1 MTRGAERTGGAVDR
15 VVMSVKEIRDKLY
28 TILTGAGLSE
38 RDAYCVMES
47 LVDAELSGIESHGLM
62 RVKAYIDRLESGAAS
77 AAPEIRVEE
86 KGAAAR
92 IDGGNGLGPV
102 VMAKAVDT
110 CARLAEQYG
119 VGVAAV
125 SRSNHFGAA
134 AYYSRK
140 LAAQGHI
147 GFVASLAGPT
157 MAPFGGMDLL
167 LGTNPFSIAFP
178 GKNQIFCA
186 DMASS
191 AAAKGKIRIY
201 AKNGEKIPI
210 GWALDSQGNDTADPE
225 AAIKG
230 ILLPVG
236 GHKGYALAMAVDA
249 LCGLLSGAALSC
261 ESTSMFQGD
270 RPANTGHFAAA
281 VHIAHF
287 LPEEEF
293 AGRAQSWFD
302 RIHKSAVR
310 PGFDRILIP
319 GEPETLKK
327 EHAGGR
333 IAVLSETAAE
343 LESCY
348 QKYRERTS

>member
-1 MTRGAERTGGAVDR
+1 
-15 VVMSVKEIRDKLY
+15 MSVKEIKDKLY

-38 RDAYCVMES
+38 RDAYCVIEP
-47 LVDAELSGIESHGLM
+47 LVDAERSGIESHGLM
-62 RVKAYIDRLESGAAS
+62 RVKAYIDRLESGATS

-86 KGAAAR
+86 DDATDR

-110 CARLAEQYG
+110 CVRLAERYG

-140 LAAQGHI
+140 LAAQRYI
-147 GFVASLAGPT
+147 GFVASMAGPT
-157 MAPFGGMDLL
+157 MAPFGGD
-167 LGTNPFSIAFP
+167 GPAA
-178 GKNQIFCA
+178 GNQSVFHRVSREKPDFLCGYGQQR
-186 DMASS
+186 SR
-191 AAAKGKIRIY
+191 KGQDSYLREKR
-201 AKNGEKIPI
+201 EKIPT
-210 GWALDSQGNDTADPE
+210 GWALDSQGNDTVDPE

-230 ILLPVG
+230 SLLPVG
-236 GHKGYALAMAVDA
+236 GHKGYVLAMVVDA

-261 ESTSMFQGD
+261 ESAAMFQRD
-270 RPANTGHFAAA
+270 RPENTGHFAAA

-293 AGRAQSWFD
+293 TGRAQSWFD
-302 RIHKSAVR
+302 RIRKSAVR

-319 GEPETLKK
+319 GEPEALKK
-327 EHAGGR
+327 ESAGDR
-333 IAVLSETAAE
+333 IS
-343 LESCY
+343 
-348 QKYRERTS
+348 RFRTRPATSSARSSLRG